1 MLFFIFL
8 CIIPL
13 SLSIEIK
20 ACVNCK
26 HVIIDQN
33 IYYSKCFLFP
43 KVTKENEFEKK
54 KKMLELAVTG
64 IGEIPDVQPNTF
76 YYCSTAREIDNMCGL
91 IGSKFHKR

>member
-8 CIIPL
+8 FIIPL

-26 HVIIDQN
+26 HVIINPN

-43 KVTKENEFEKK
+43 KIMKENEFEKN

-64 IGEIPDVQPNTF
+64 IEEIPDHNNFFSCT
-76 YYCSTAREIDNMCGL
+76 TARKCNEMCGL
-91 IGSKFHKR
+91 IGSKFEKK

>member
-43 KVTKENEFEKK
+43 KVTKENEF
-54 KKMLELAVTG
+54 
-64 IGEIPDVQPNTF
+64 
-76 YYCSTAREIDNMCGL
+76 
-91 IGSKFHKR
+91 

>member
-8 CIIPL
+8 IIIPL

-26 HVIIDQN
+26 HVIIDPD

-43 KVTKENEFEKK
+43 KVTKENEFEKN

-76 YYCSTAREIDNMCGL
+76 YYCSTAREINNMCGL
-91 IGSKFHKR
+91 TGSKFEKK

>member
-8 CIIPL
+8 FIIPL

-26 HVIIDQN
+26 HVILEIKD

-43 KVTKENEFEKK
+43 KVTKENEFEKN

-64 IGEIPDVQPNTF
+64 IGELTVEPQTF
-76 YYCSTAREIDNMCGL
+76 FYCSTAREYDDMCGL
-91 IGSKFHKR
+91 TGSKFEKK